1 MEGTG
6 SVNSCSVSQ
15 PASSIGLLED
25 PVGEFY
31 GPLFASLRRRA
42 QRTTAIRYVHGLLT
56 VKGRKTMRTLAE
68 RYGGDAEQQRMQHF
82 ISNSPWDWMPVR
94 QALRCHLQHNLEPQ
108 AWVVRQMIV
117 PKAGNHSVGVGQA
130 FVRMLGQT
138 VNSQQAF
145 GAWAASET
153 ASSPMNWRLQLP
165 DAWLTDA
172 DRRRRA
178 GVPEQQAEAFPGEA
192 ACRSVLDLVDGRRD
206 IDSLPAVLSVGTLDP
221 VDCVR
226 EFRAA
231 GVPVMMQVGPGLQLV
246 GTDARLQNPAGE
258 LSSAGR
264 LADSAGI
271 LRRQLC
277 WLDQHLRLR
286 RSCTAAIRVALP
298 TPQGR
303 VPMVLL
309 AEWDKPGPKPDRFWL
324 TDVTDR
330 STAELLRLSKLILRV
345 DHDFEAIAKDV
356 GIQDF
361 EGRSFQGWHR
371 HATLASIA
379 HAVRAL
385 ADAGQ
390 MPVGLDETALRRV
403 S

>member
-1 MEGTG
+1 VQT
-6 SVNSCSVSQ
+6 CSVVQ
-15 PASSIGLLED
+15 PTSSIGVLED

-42 QRTTAIRYVHGLLT
+42 QRATAVRYVHALLT
-56 VKGRKTMRTLAE
+56 VQGRKTMRSLAE
-68 RYGGDAEQQRMQHF
+68 QYGGDAEQQRMQHF

-94 QALRCHLQHNLEPQ
+94 QALRCHLLHSLEPQ

-153 ASSPMNWRLQLP
+153 TSSPMNWRLQLP
-165 DAWLTDA
+165 EAWLTDT

-178 GVPEQQAEAFPGEA
+178 GVPEQQAETFPGEA
-192 ACRSVLDLVDGRRD
+192 ACRSVLDLVDVRRD
-206 IDSLPAVLSVGTLDP
+206 AEPLPAVLSVGTLDP
-221 VDCVR
+221 VGCVR

-246 GTDARLQNPAGE
+246 GTDPRLQNPAGE
-258 LSSAGR
+258 LVSAGR
-264 LADSAGI
+264 LADSAGV
-271 LRRQLC
+271 LRRQVC
-277 WLDQHLRLR
+277 WLDPQLRLR
-286 RSCTAAIRVALP
+286 RSCTSAIRVALP

-309 AEWDKPGPKPDRFWL
+309 AEWDKPGSKPDRFWL
-324 TDVTDR
+324 TDVTER
-330 STAELLRLSKLILRV
+330 STADLLRLSKLVSRV
-345 DHDFEAIAKDV
+345 DHDFEMIAKDV

-385 ADAGQ
+385 AEAGQ
-390 MPVGLDETALRRV
+390 MRVGLDETALRRV

>member
-1 MEGTG
+1 MVSTR
-6 SVNSCSVSQ
+6 SVVQ
-15 PASSIGLLED
+15 PASSIGQLED
-25 PVGEFY
+25 PIGEFY
-31 GPLFASLRRRA
+31 GPLFASLPRRGQRA
-42 QRTTAIRYVHGLLT
+42 TAVRYVQGLLT
-56 VKGRKTMRTLAE
+56 VQGRKTMRSLAE
-68 RYGGDAEQQRMQHF
+68 QYGGDAEQQRMQHF

-94 QALRCHLQHNLEPQ
+94 QALRRQLQHTLEPQ

-130 FVRMLGQT
+130 YVRMLGQT

-145 GAWAASET
+145 GAWAASEA
-153 ASSPMNWRLQLP
+153 ASSPINWRLQLP
-165 DAWLTDA
+165 DAWLTDT

-178 GVPEQQAEAFPGEA
+178 GVPEQQAETFPGEA
-192 ACRSVLDLVDGRRD
+192 ACRSVLDLIDGHQD
-206 IDSLPAVLSVGTLDP
+206 ADALPAVLSAGSLDLAG
-221 VDCVR
+221 CLR

-231 GVPVMMQVGPGLQLV
+231 GVPVMIQVGPGLQVV
-246 GTDARLQNPAGE
+246 GADARLQNQAGE
-258 LSSAGR
+258 LTSATR
-264 LADSAGI
+264 LADSAGV
-271 LRRQLC
+271 LRRQVY
-277 WLDQHLRLR
+277 WLDPQLRAG
-286 RSCTAAIRVALP
+286 RSCAAAIQVMLP

-303 VPMVLL
+303 VPLLLL
-309 AEWDKPGPKPDRFWL
+309 AEWDRPGPKPDRLWL

-330 STAELLRLSKLILRV
+330 STADLLRLSKLVPRV

-371 HATLASIA
+371 HTTLASIA

-385 ADAGQ
+385 AEAGQ
-390 MPVGLDETALRRV
+390 ERVRLDETALRAV

>member
-1 MEGTG
+1 MQT
-6 SVNSCSVSQ
+6 CSVVQ

-42 QRTTAIRYVHGLLT
+42 QRATAVRYVHGLLT
-56 VKGRKTMRTLAE
+56 VQGRKTMRSLAE
-68 RYGGDAEQQRMQHF
+68 QYGGDAEQQRMQHF

-94 QALRCHLQHNLEPQ
+94 QALRCHLQQSLEPQ

-145 GAWAASET
+145 GAWVASET
-153 ASSPMNWRLQLP
+153 VSSPMNWRLQLP
-165 DAWLTDA
+165 DAWVTDT

-178 GVPEQQAEAFPGEA
+178 GVPEQQAETFPGEA

-206 IDSLPAVLSVGTLDP
+206 AVPLPAVLSVGTLDP

-226 EFRAA
+226 EFGAA

-246 GTDARLQNPAGE
+246 GTDVRLQSPAGE
-258 LSSAGR
+258 LVSAGR

-271 LRRQLC
+271 LRRQVC
-277 WLDQHLRLR
+277 WLDAQLRLR
-286 RSCTAAIRVALP
+286 RTCTAAVRVALP

-324 TDVTDR
+324 TDVVGR
-330 STAELLRLSKLILRV
+330 STAELLRLSKLVLRV

-379 HAVRAL
+379 HTVRAL
-385 ADAGQ
+385 ADSGQ
-390 MPVGLDETALRRV
+390 MREGLDETALLRV

>member
-1 MEGTG
+1 MSTR
-6 SVNSCSVSQ
+6 SVIQ
-15 PASSIGLLED
+15 PASSIGQLED

-31 GPLFASLRRRA
+31 GPLFASLPRRGQRA
-42 QRTTAIRYVHGLLT
+42 TAMRYVHGLLT
-56 VKGRKTMRTLAE
+56 VQGRKTMRSLAE
-68 RYGGDAEQQRMQHF
+68 QYGGDAEQQRMQHF

-94 QALRCHLQHNLEPQ
+94 QALRAQLQHSLEPQ

-153 ASSPMNWRLQLP
+153 ASTPMNWRLQLP
-165 DAWLTDA
+165 EAWVTDT

-178 GVPEQQAEAFPGEA
+178 GVPEQQAETFPGEA
-192 ACRSVLDLVDGRRD
+192 ACRSVLDLVDGYRD
-206 IDSLPAVLSVGTLDP
+206 ADPLPAVLSVGSLDL
-221 VDCVR
+221 VAALR

-231 GVPVMMQVGPGLQLV
+231 GVPVMIQVGAGLQLA
-246 GTDARLQNPAGE
+246 GADARLQNQAGE
-258 LSSAGR
+258 LISASR
-264 LADSAGI
+264 LADSAGV
-271 LRRQLC
+271 LRRQVY
-277 WLDQHLRLR
+277 WLDPQLRLS
-286 RSCTAAIRVALP
+286 RSCAAAIRVMLP

-303 VPMVLL
+303 LSLLLL
-309 AEWDKPGPKPDRFWL
+309 AEWDRPGPKPDRLWL
-324 TDVTDR
+324 TDVTSR
-330 STAELLRLSKLILRV
+330 STAELLRLSKLVPRV
-345 DHDFEAIAKDV
+345 DQDFEAIAKDV

-385 ADAGQ
+385 AEAGQ
-390 MPVGLDETALRRV
+390 TRVGLDETALRAV

>member
-1 MEGTG
+1 VET
-6 SVNSCSVSQ
+6 CSVAQ
-15 PASSIGLLED
+15 PTSSIGLLED
-25 PVGEFY
+25 PVGEFF

-42 QRTTAIRYVHGLLT
+42 QRATAVRYVNGLLT
-56 VKGRKTMRTLAE
+56 VQGRKTMRSLAE
-68 RYGGDAEQQRMQHF
+68 QYGGDAEQQRMQHF

-94 QALRCHLQHNLEPQ
+94 QALRCQLQDGLDPQ

-117 PKAGNHSVGVGQA
+117 PKAGNHSVGVGQS

-145 GAWAASET
+145 GVWAAAET

-165 DAWLTDA
+165 DAWVTDT

-178 GVPEQQAEAFPGEA
+178 GVPEQQAETFPGEA

-206 IDSLPAVLSVGTLDP
+206 AEPLPAVLSVGVLDP
-221 VDCVR
+221 VACVR

-246 GTDARLQNPAGE
+246 GADSRLQSPSGE
-258 LSSAGR
+258 LTGANK
-264 LADSAGI
+264 LAESAGI
-271 LRRQLC
+271 LRRPVY
-277 WLDQHLRLR
+277 WLDPRLGLR
-286 RSCTAAIRVALP
+286 RSCAAPIRVQLP

-324 TDVTDR
+324 TDVSGR
-330 STAELLRLSKLILRV
+330 STAELLRLSKLVLRV

-379 HAVRAL
+379 HSVRAL
-385 ADAGQ
+385 AEVGQ
-390 MPVGLDETALRRV
+390 MPSALDETALRAV